1 MVCLGLAGGGGE
13 VPGVNKKALTE
24 ADIRTKFITPA
35 LVGPQGAFTGQ
46 ASSPVAGYH
55 LSFTAASL
63 RPELA
68 RIVAE
73 CFLTI
78 GDWALVKERIRSTNA
93 LQCRSASS
101 GVRMESEM
109 RQRLETLTHD
119 QMVWLAQATAEDRTA
134 MAWLAAC
141 KRIRFVFDFAA
152 EVLRDKLAA
161 HDAVLRPSD
170 YESYVESKCLPH
182 PELGRLKPTSKNKI
196 RQVLLKMLT
205 EAGLLAKGSAMTIHR
220 PALSPAVVRVIT
232 ADSPQWLAAFLVPDV
247 EIPHRRPS

>member
-1 MVCLGLAGGGGE
+1 M
-13 VPGVNKKALTE
+13 KTE
-24 ADIRTKFITPA
+24 DIKSDR
-35 LVGPQGAFTGQ
+35 QFTGHT
-46 ASSPVAGYH
+46 SSPVSGYH

-73 CFLTI
+73 CFLTV
-78 GDWALVKERIRSTNA
+78 GDWALVKERILSTNA

-101 GVRMESEM
+101 AVRLESEM

-119 QMVWLAQATAEDRTA
+119 QMVLLAQATVEDRTA
-134 MAWLAAC
+134 MAWLATC
-141 KRIRFVFDFAA
+141 KRIRFAFEFATD
-152 EVLRDKLAA
+152 VLRDKLAA

-170 YESYVESKCLPH
+170 YESYVENKCLPH

-205 EAGLLAKGSAMTIHR
+205 EAGLLAKGNALTIHR

-232 ADSPQWLAAFLVPDV
+232 ADSPQWLAAFLVPDM
-247 EIPHRRPS
+247 EISHRRPS